1 LISQAGGLAPNAGN
15 VVTVSHLGGENEGA
29 HIANASLKPRD
40 TAGRPINLNSIM
52 SGKDPGANAV
62 VHAGDVIR
70 VSTAPVVF
78 VVGAVTKPGAFT
90 VQDTNSRMTVLQ
102 AISMAEGPTGV
113 ASLGRTII
121 IRQSESEADREEI
134 PIDLNK
140 IMKGKEKDTVLE
152 ANDILFIP
160 QSGLKASMRT
170 MGQIGAQAAGYG
182 LGLRIAP

>member
-1 LISQAGGLAPNAGN
+1 MGYFKYVPFERFESLRGGG
-15 VVTVSHLGGENEGA
+15 
-29 HIANASLKPRD
+29 
-40 TAGRPINLNSIM
+40 
-52 SGKDPGANAV
+52 
-62 VHAGDVIR
+62 IR
-70 VSTAPVVF
+70 F
-78 VVGAVTKPGAFT
+78 TKPGAFT